1 MKALWVTMLVAVSAG
16 AATIPRP
23 APELEFRMAGRQV
36 AKLSQWRGKVI
47 VMEILLT
54 TCPHC
59 ARTSQVMDRLQGEY
73 ARRGVQALGVTLN
86 DQTGDLTADYVRA
99 LGLKYPVGRASRDD
113 VTTFLQHPPMI
124 SMMVPQ
130 LVFIDRK
137 GMSRA
142 HYPRTDPFYKNEEE
156 GMRKMLDFLLRE
168 SGSAGRSK

>member
-1 MKALWVTMLVAVSAG
+1 MRVLLAILLAALSAV

-23 APELEFRMAGRQV
+23 APEFEFKMSGRQV

-59 ARTSQVMDRLQGEY
+59 ARTSQVMDRLQAEY
-73 ARRGVQALGVTLN
+73 AKRGVQALGVTLN

-137 GMSRA
+137 GMIRA
-142 HYPRTDPFYKNEEE
+142 QYPGTDPFFKNEEE
-156 GMRKMLDFLLRE
+156 GMRKMLDFLLKE
-168 SGSAGRSK
+168 SGGTGRSK